1 VAVVMSSSKG
11 QSFSKSELE
20 ALGLWDVAEQFGK
33 KKQHAIQNN
42 NNEKPTLTVE
52 EIESMQKQA
61 YDEAFAQGTKEGYEK
76 GYQDG
81 SKKGFNQ
88 GFEQGKTEGS
98 KKGYEEN
105 LHLLRKQTA
114 DFVSLLE
121 SLSEPFKQFD
131 EQVEKELVRLSIGIA
146 SQLIRR
152 ELKIDPGQIIAVIR
166 EAVNVLPV
174 AAQKLTLHMH
184 PEDAELVR
192 SSLAIDDVSPPWD
205 IIEEPLITRGGCKV
219 KTDVSSIDA
228 TVENRLAA
236 IIATVL
242 GGEREEDDTQ

>member
-1 VAVVMSSSKG
+1 MSSSKG
-11 QSFSKSELE
+11 QSFSQSELE

-33 KKQHAIQNN
+33 KKQDAIQNT
-42 NNEKPTLTVE
+42 NNESTTLTVE
-52 EIESMQKQA
+52 EIENMQKQA
-61 YDEAFAQGTKEGYEK
+61 YDEAFAQGVKEGNEK
-76 GYQDG
+76 GFQEG
-81 SKKGFNQ
+81 LKKGFDQ
-88 GFEQGKTEGS
+88 GFDEGKADGL

-114 DFVSLLE
+114 EFLSLLE
-121 SLSEPFKQFD
+121 SLSEPFKEFD
-131 EQVEKELVRLSIGIA
+131 EKIEKELVHLSISIA

-152 ELKIDPGQIIAVIR
+152 EIKIDPGQIIAVIR

-192 SSLAIDDVSPPWD
+192 SSLAIDDVSPPWN
-205 IIEEPLITRGGCKV
+205 IIEEPLITRGGCRV
-219 KTDVSSIDA
+219 KTEVSSIDA

-236 IIATVL
+236 IVATVL
-242 GGEREEDDTQ
+242 GGEREKDDSQ

>member
-1 VAVVMSSSKG
+1 MSLSKG
-11 QSFSKSELE
+11 QSFSESELE

-33 KKQHAIQNN
+33 KKQHAIQSK
-42 NNEKPTLTVE
+42 NNEKATLTVE

-61 YDEAFAQGTKEGYEK
+61 YDEAFAQGSKEGYEK
-76 GYQDG
+76 GYQE
-81 SKKGFNQ
+81 SAKKGFDQ

-114 DFVSLLE
+114 DFLSLLE

-152 ELKIDPGQIIAVIR
+152 EIKIDPGQIIAVIR

-192 SSLAIDDVSPPWD
+192 SSLAIDDVSPPWE

-219 KTDVSSIDA
+219 KTEVSSIDA

-236 IIATVL
+236 IVATVL
-242 GGEREEDDTQ
+242 GGERIEDDTQ

>member
-1 VAVVMSSSKG
+1 MSLSKG

-33 KKQHAIQNN
+33 KKQAAIQNGN
-42 NNEKPTLTVE
+42 NKSTPLTVE
-52 EIESMQKQA
+52 KIESMQKQA

-76 GYQDG
+76 GYQEG
-81 SKKGFNQ
+81 SKNGYDQ

-114 DFVSLLE
+114 DLLSLLE
-121 SLSEPFKQFD
+121 SLSEPFKEFD
-131 EQVEKELVRLSIGIA
+131 EEIEKELVRLSIGIA

-152 ELKIDPGQIIAVIR
+152 EIKIDPGQIIAVIR
-166 EAVNVLPV
+166 EAVNILPV
-174 AAQKLTLHMH
+174 ASQKLTLHMH
-184 PEDAELVR
+184 PDDAELVR

-219 KTDVSSIDA
+219 KTEVSSIDA
-228 TVENRLAA
+228 TVENRLAS
-236 IIATVL
+236 IVATVL
-242 GGEREEDDTQ
+242 GGEREEDDT